1 VATPPLASVAA
12 QPAAVDPYQRVSY
25 MDALGN
31 PVEREHARFAVLRE
45 FDDHGKLMYLM
56 TELLRG

>member
-1 VATPPLASVAA
+1 
-12 QPAAVDPYQRVSY
+12 

-31 PVEREHARFAVLRE
+31 PVPREHARFAVLRE